1 MIEEHHTERVSS
13 ISKIVGITKVLS
25 FKERS
30 TDLVF
35 LLHQMVGRIMENC
48 IRVNGMAKLPA
59 TIQKS
64 KYFTLNEL

>member
-1 MIEEHHTERVSS
+1 MIKEHHTEKVSS
-13 ISKIVGITKVLS
+13 ISKIAGITKVLS

-35 LLHQMVGRIMENC
+35 LLHQMAGRITENC
-48 IRVNGMAKLPA
+48 IRVSGMVKLPA